1 MSMSRRAERDELDRG
16 DAMRVEAQE
25 FGARFSDYNIIA
37 AYENMGAAKKAID
50 ALQLAGIEAAEYS
63 LLGATV
69 ADAESRVDKASVHE
83 SDAGVANDWLR
94 RAVIWGGIGA
104 IVGAIAGM
112 ILAAIP
118 GLPLNFWYWLV
129 LGGIVGGTTGG
140 LVGVMYRIDA
150 GANVDM
156 AYRPTGNRHVLLG
169 VISQDPKR
177 VERAENILNRG
188 NPLSLH
194 RYDRRGQLQT

>member
-1 MSMSRRAERDELDRG
+1 MTMRRSIDHEEAERGE
-16 DAMRVEAQE
+16 AMRVEAEE

-50 ALQLAGIEAAEYS
+50 ALQHAGIEAAEYS

-69 ADAESRVDKASVHE
+69 AESESHVDKAAVNE
-83 SDAGVANDWLR
+83 GDARVVNDWLHH
-94 RAVIWGGIGA
+94 AVTWGAAGA
-104 IVGAIAGM
+104 AAGVVMGA

-118 GLPLNFWYWLV
+118 GVPLNLYYWLV

-140 LVGVMYRIDA
+140 LIGVMYGIDA
-150 GANVDM
+150 GANVD
-156 AYRPTGNRHVLLG
+156 APYRPTSNRHVLLG

-177 VERAENILNRG
+177 VEHAERILNRG

-194 RYDRRGQLQT
+194 RYDGRGQLQT